1 MKFDLI
7 YLINLI
13 LLLSISTFLFIYLKS
28 YLLNSKKRYNNVIFI
43 NVNNENFNYIINLL
57 LEKYNTYEKIDI
69 WRYCT
74 LF

>member
-1 MKFDLI
+1 MKFDMI

-13 LLLSISTFLFIYLKS
+13 FILSISTFLFIYFKS
-28 YLLNSKKRYNNVIFI
+28 YLLNKKKSFNKVI
-43 NVNNENFNYIINLL
+43 IININNDNFDYYIKLPL
-57 LEKYNTYEKIDI
+57 DKYNTYEKIDI

>member
-1 MKFDLI
+1 MKFDMI
-7 YLINLI
+7 YLVNLI

-28 YLLNSKKRYNNVIFI
+28 YLLNKKRSFNKITFI
-43 NVNNENFNYIINLL
+43 NVDNENFSYCINFTLD
-57 LEKYNTYEKIDI
+57 KYNTYEKIDI